1 MQGQGVGNIDEI
13 VKATLVKKSMHI
25 EDEFKEMHSLSS
37 TTDRLN
43 EAREKVSSVWVGWRG
58 GRREVGVWDGK

>member
-1 MQGQGVGNIDEI
+1 MQGQGVGIIDEI

-25 EDEFKEMHSLSS
+25 EDEFKEMHSLGR

-43 EAREKVSSVWVGWRG
+43 AAKE
-58 GRREVGVWDGK
+58 EV